1 MGISEAELY
10 INSIY
15 SMKKSNSL
23 FLLYKYEYKI
33 LGINR
38 MTIITR
44 YYINEFHLT
53 SLHGTLKK
61 INYLQNDF
69 RTLIFKKALISYLS
83 RLDY

>member
-1 MGISEAELY
+1 MDISEAELY

-23 FLLYKYEYKI
+23 FLLYKYKYKI

-38 MTIITR
+38 MTVITR

-53 SLHGTLKK
+53 SLQGT
-61 INYLQNDF
+61 
-69 RTLIFKKALISYLS
+69 FKNHQ
-83 RLDY
+83 